1 MIRRRSVWLALLTII
16 FHAIGQETCTEI
28 AEGTLARSRAADD
41 FPAIRARM
49 EEWKRERAR
58 TTTDDDTLRRD
69 APLPYAAN
77 GRSGTT
83 DQSGMSPQLRRG
95 LLGGRSA

>member
-1 MIRRRSVWLALLTII
+1 MTRP
-16 FHAIGQETCTEI
+16 
-28 AEGTLARSRAADD
+28 RAADD

-49 EEWKRERAR
+49 EELNRARMEELKRERAG
-58 TTTDDDTLRRD
+58 TTTDDDPLRRD

-83 DQSGMSPQLRRG
+83 DRSGISPQLRRG